1 MKKLKTYNQFLTEKL
16 VVNEATKYSLDRYKK
31 EVAKLFNNKKNIDDQ
46 QVYDDMI
53 TAFLD
58 GVSPAEFVSTIKE
71 GIKERERMKKLYT
84 YKQFVNE
91 AASSINEAASSI
103 NALKKALPGL
113 KFKKADFEVD
123 PEDEYKTVESFY
135 TNVPGISG
143 SYGEDDLHINIYD
156 GDSFSFY
163 HGATPV
169 AVSLHSTSDKK
180 HMSQVQMEVPL
191 PLKKLNK
198 KIFDEAV
205 EEVKRK
211 FGVTESRINEAKSDL
226 GPKAKK
232 FDSYIDTWDYFADAD
247 DNVAREE
254 ALPKEWHDALKT
266 LGIKADAAIVL
277 FYDAWGDRQ
286 EVLDTAKKYKL
297 KFAEVEDTKGGSD
310 GIIFNSKQ

>member
-1 MKKLKTYNQFLTEKL
+1 MKT
-16 VVNEATKYSLDRYKK
+16 
-31 EVAKLFNNKKNIDDQ
+31 
-46 QVYDDMI
+46 
-53 TAFLD
+53 
-58 GVSPAEFVSTIKE
+58 
-71 GIKERERMKKLYT
+71 LYT
-84 YKQFVNE
+84 FKQFVNE
-91 AASSINEAASSI
+91 GASSINEAASSI
-103 NALKKALPGL
+103 NKLKKALPGV
-113 KFKKADFEVD
+113 KFEKTNYDFDFELD
-123 PEDEYKTVESFY
+123 EYEYKTIESFS
-135 TNVPGISG
+135 THVPGISG
-143 SYGEDDLHINIYD
+143 SYGEDDLDINIYD
-156 GDSFSFY
+156 GDYFSFF
-163 HGATPV
+163 HGPTPV
-169 AVSLHSTSDKK
+169 PVSLHSASDKR

-205 EEVKRK
+205 EEVKRN

-277 FYDAWGDRQ
+277 FYDAHGDRQ

-310 GIIFNSKQ
+310 GIIFNAKQ